1 MSMDTPLAHVGALR
15 RTGAIAIALSLV
27 FGGLGHDARA
37 SETSDL
43 ANAVRATDGETKVL
57 DGQDVTSSMPD
68 GITAQNGAFALVHDT
83 RVAVTGPAACGLHA
97 QRASHVQA
105 ADAKV
110 TCTGRRGPAV
120 VADAEGDVSLASS
133 SLRVTGAG
141 SSLVRADGA
150 VDLSHVEGR
159 SQQGAL
165 ANIGPAGSLLVVDS
179 SLTSGLEGA
188 EDAGA
193 CGILMEGHG
202 TDRTHLTCLRS
213 QVSSAISSGSMLRA
227 TDASA
232 DVMLAS
238 TRMSYDS
245 FECDLLRA
253 HDQSDVRLTMRG
265 SQLEGNVSTDGHSSA
280 LLSLENDSTW
290 TGLPSGDGSV
300 DVSVDASSN
309 WVVADSCSV
318 ARLSVEPGALVV
330 DERGDTVSVSVA
342 GQLVTRGTSDVCVSV
357 TDAYETGPSPATR
370 ATLPDPI
377 DRSAYDEA
385 FGTSTSLSTSMETQP
400 QTPMAPPQLHSAPTA
415 PSLLD
420 LFIDWVKET
429 VGI

>member
-1 MSMDTPLAHVGALR
+1 MSMNTPLAPVGALK

-43 ANAVRATDGETKVL
+43 ASAVRATGGETKVL

-68 GITAQNGAFALVHDT
+68 GITAQDGAFALVHDT

-97 QRASHVQA
+97 QRGAHIQA

-133 SLRVTGAG
+133 SLRATGPG

-150 VDLSHVEGR
+150 VDLSNVEGR
-159 SQQGAL
+159 SQQGGL
-165 ANIGPAGSLLVVDS
+165 ANVGPAGSLLVVDS
-179 SLTSGLEGA
+179 SLTSEL
-188 EDAGA
+188 EDANA
-193 CGILMEGHG
+193 SGILLEGHG
-202 TDRTHLTCLRS
+202 ADRTRLTCLRS
-213 QVSSAISSGSMLRA
+213 QLTSAISSGSMLSA
-227 TDASA
+227 TDAAA
-232 DVMLAS
+232 DVILSS

-253 HDQSDVRLTMRG
+253 HDQSDVRLTMRC
-265 SQLEGNVSTDGHSSA
+265 SQLEGNVSADGHSSA

-330 DERGDTVSVSVA
+330 DEHGDTVSVSVA
-342 GQLVTRGTSDVCVSV
+342 GQLVMRGTSDVCVSV
-357 TDAYETGPSPATR
+357 ADAYETGPSPAAR

-385 FGTSTSLSTSMETQP
+385 FGTSTSLSASMETQP
-400 QTPMAPPQLHSAPTA
+400 LTPMAPSQLRSSQTA

-420 LFIDWVKET
+420 IFIDWVKET